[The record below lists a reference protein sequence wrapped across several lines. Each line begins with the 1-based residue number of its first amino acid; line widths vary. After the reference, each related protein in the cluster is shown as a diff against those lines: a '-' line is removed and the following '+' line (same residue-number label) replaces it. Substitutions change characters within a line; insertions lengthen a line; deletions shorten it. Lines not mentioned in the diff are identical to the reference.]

1 MTGDTSLIVIVI
13 ILAVLVFLFS
23 DSKKKSKPKY
33 VVMKGAGCSS
43 KRGKSYMS
51 ELEDVDDLASK
62 ESGSSYENFE
72 DYILDNGLEKS
83 VTESHNQYVQDLQQR
98 TSGASVETVTS
109 HDENINPWVGL
120 RRPDYLS
127 VKVDA
132 NAREVS
138 SQTPE
143 QLRDSSN
150 KKRYGYF

>member
-1 MTGDTSLIVIVI
+1 MTGDTSLIVVII
-13 ILAVLVFLFS
+13 ILAILVFLFS
-23 DSKKKSKPKY
+23 DFNKKPKSKY
-33 VVMKGAGCSS
+33 VVMKGGCSPKS
-43 KRGKSYMS
+43 GKSYMT
-51 ELEDVDDLASK
+51 EVEDIKDLDAK
-62 ESGSSYENFE
+62 EAESSYENFE
-72 DYILDNGLEKS
+72 DYIMDNGLEKS

-120 RRPDYLS
+120 RRPDYSS
-127 VKVDA
+127 VRIDGS
-132 NAREVS
+132 AREVS